1 MALNFENVY
10 QDADFLPSPD
20 ELTRYKSKLEIHEE
34 FIPKKRRA
42 IYPDEYDDLGRN
54 VTEQERRQNKVPWI
68 RVKYHNGKIYVD
80 PDKKEILRSML
91 LI

>member
-1 MALNFENVY
+1 MALSFENAY

-20 ELTRYKSKLEIHEE
+20 ELSRYKSKLELHQE
-34 FIPKKRRA
+34 FSPKKRRS
-42 IYPDEYDDLGRN
+42 IYPDEYDNLGRN
-54 VTEQERRQNKVPWI
+54 VTEQERRQNKVPWV
-68 RVKYHNGKIYVD
+68 RVKYHKGRLYID